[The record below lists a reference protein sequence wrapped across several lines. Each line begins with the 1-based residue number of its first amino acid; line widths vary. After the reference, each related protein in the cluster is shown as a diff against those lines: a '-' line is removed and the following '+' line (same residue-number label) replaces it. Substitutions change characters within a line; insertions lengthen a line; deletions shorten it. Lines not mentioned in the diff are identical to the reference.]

1 MTRVTTMVVHI
12 EPRSYSV
19 KSSGPMNKDSG
30 GDEVSAELFQIL
42 KVDAV
47 KVLYS
52 ICQQIWKIQQFL
64 KIQATGQE
72 KIGFHPNPKERQ
84 YQRM

>member
-47 KVLYS
+47 KVLNT
-52 ICQQIWKIQQFL
+52 ICQKTWKTQQWPL
-64 KIQATGQE
+64 A
-72 KIGFHPNPKERQ
+72 
-84 YQRM
+84 